1 MKTVSL
7 SGSLRANV
15 GKVDANALRAKG
27 MVPCVIYGGK
37 EQTHFYADHR
47 AFKDI
52 IYTPD
57 TNLVSIELEGG
68 KNFKAVLQEAQF
80 HKINDKLI
88 HADFLEVS
96 EDKPV
101 TVQIPVKTVGQAEGV
116 KDGGKMSVKMRKLK
130 VKGLISKLPARIELN
145 VEKLGVGKSISV
157 GDINIDG
164 LTILHPKNISVVSV
178 NITRNVVEETT
189 TPGATTAAAATATP
203 AATPAADAKTPPPAK
218 K

>member
-68 KNFKAVLQEAQF
+68 KKFKAVLQEAQF

-96 EDKPV
+96 DDKPV

-130 VKGLISKLPARIELN
+130 VKGLISKLPQRIELN
-145 VEKLGVGKSISV
+145 VEKLGVGKSIAV

-178 NITRNVVEETT
+178 NITRNVVEDSTS
-189 TPGATTAAAATATP
+189 GAATTATP
-203 AATPAADAKTPPPAK
+203 AATATTATPAADTKAPAAK